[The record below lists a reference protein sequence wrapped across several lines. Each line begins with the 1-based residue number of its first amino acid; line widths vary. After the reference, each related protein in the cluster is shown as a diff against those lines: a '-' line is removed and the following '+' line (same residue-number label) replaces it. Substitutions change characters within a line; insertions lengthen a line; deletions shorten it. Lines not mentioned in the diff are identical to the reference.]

1 LANSAL
7 QEAFLPSIS
16 PSADEISRERPLLD
30 RCHHL
35 LVESGATVHRRFGS
49 RRPTC
54 HDPAV
59 TSELPVLPAPRDTRN
74 RPLHD
79 LRISVT
85 DRCNFR
91 CVYCMPRAVFG
102 PDHAFLPREE
112 ILSFEEIARLVGI
125 FTRLGV
131 EKVRL
136 TGGEPLVRRELATL
150 VGMLAGEPGVR
161 DLTLTT
167 NGVLLPQHAAAL
179 AAAGLHRV
187 TISLDADDDET
198 FGRMNDARAPVDKVL
213 AGIDAAEAAGLGPI
227 KVNMVVKRGWN
238 EHAILSMARRF
249 RGTGRIL
256 RFIEYMDVGH
266 SNGWR
271 LDEVVTADEILSA
284 VGAEFPL
291 EPMPPTHPGEVAERY
306 RYADGSGEIG
316 IIASVSRPFC
326 GDCSRARLSAD
337 GQLYTCLFATRGH
350 DLRALLRGGATD
362 TQLEADLRAVWESRD
377 DRYSELRTAET
388 ANLPKVEMSYIGG

>member
-1 LANSAL
+1 MPEPLPMLA
-7 QEAFLPSIS
+7 
-16 PSADEISRERPLLD
+16 RPL
-30 RCHHL
+30 
-35 LVESGATVHRRFGS
+35 
-49 RRPTC
+49 
-54 HDPAV
+54 
-59 TSELPVLPAPRDTRN
+59 DTRG

-102 PDHAFLPREE
+102 PDHAFLPRDELLTFDE
-112 ILSFEEIARLVGI
+112 IVRLVGI

-136 TGGEPLVRRELATL
+136 TGGEPLVRRDLPSL
-150 VGMLAGEPGVR
+150 VAQVAALPGVR

-167 NGVLLPQHAAAL
+167 NGVLLPGQAAAL
-179 AAAGLHRV
+179 HEAGLHRV

-198 FGRMNDARAPVDKVL
+198 FMRLNDARVPVARVL
-213 AGIDAAEAAGLGPI
+213 AGIEAAEAVGLGPI
-227 KVNMVVKRGWN
+227 KLNMVVKRGWN
-238 EHAILSMARRF
+238 EHAILPMARRF

-271 LDEVVTADEILSA
+271 LDDVVSADEILSIVA
-284 VGAEFPL
+284 SEFPL
-291 EPMPPTHPGEVAERY
+291 EPMPPSKPGEVAERY
-306 RYADGSGEIG
+306 RYTDGGGEIG
-316 IIASVSRPFC
+316 VIASVSRPFC
-326 GDCSRARLSAD
+326 ESCDRARLSAD

-350 DLRALLRGGATD
+350 DLRAIVRAGASDEDLETTLRSI
-362 TQLEADLRAVWESRD
+362 WEGRD
-377 DRYSELRTAET
+377 DRYSEVRSAET
-388 ANLPKVEMSYIGG
+388 VELPKVEMSYIGG

>member
-1 LANSAL
+1 M
-7 QEAFLPSIS
+7 
-16 PSADEISRERPLLD
+16 
-30 RCHHL
+30 
-35 LVESGATVHRRFGS
+35 
-49 RRPTC
+49 
-54 HDPAV
+54 
-59 TSELPVLPAPRDTRN
+59 LPVDTRG

-102 PDHAFLPREE
+102 RDHAFLPRAEL
-112 ILSFEEIARLVGI
+112 LSFEEIGRLVGI

-136 TGGEPLVRRELATL
+136 TGGEPLVRRELPSL
-150 VGMLAGEPGVR
+150 VASLAAIPGVR

-167 NGVLLPQHAAAL
+167 NGVLLAEHASEL
-179 AAAGLHRV
+179 KAAGLHRV
-187 TISLDADDDET
+187 TISLDADDDPT
-198 FGRMNDARAPVDKVL
+198 FMRMNDAGVPVSRVL
-213 AGIDAAEAAGLGPI
+213 AGIEAAEAAGLGPI
-227 KVNMVVKRGWN
+227 KLNMVVKRGWN
-238 EHAILSMARRF
+238 EHALLPMARRF

-271 LDEVVTADEILSA
+271 LDEVVSADEILATLS
-284 VGAEFPL
+284 AEFPL
-291 EPMPPTHPGEVAERY
+291 EPMPPTNPGEVAERY
-306 RYADGSGEIG
+306 RYTDGAGEIG

-326 GDCSRARLSAD
+326 GNCNRARLSAD
-337 GQLYTCLFATRGH
+337 GQLYTCLFATTGH

-362 TQLEADLRAVWESRD
+362 AAIEADLRRVWEMRD
-377 DRYSELRTAET
+377 DRYSEIRSADTVA
-388 ANLPKVEMSYIGG
+388 LPKVEMSYIGG

>member
-1 LANSAL
+1 M
-7 QEAFLPSIS
+7 LP
-16 PSADEISRERPLLD
+16 P
-30 RCHHL
+30 
-35 LVESGATVHRRFGS
+35 
-49 RRPTC
+49 
-54 HDPAV
+54 
-59 TSELPVLPAPRDTRN
+59 PRDTLG

-102 PDHAFLPREE
+102 PDHAFLASADL
-112 ILSFEEIARLVGI
+112 LSFEEIERLVRI

-136 TGGEPLVRRELATL
+136 TGGEPLVRRDLPTL
-150 VGMLAGEPGVR
+150 VRALAATPRVR

-167 NGVLLPQHAAAL
+167 NGVLLSAQAGAL
-179 AAAGLHRV
+179 KAAGLHRV

-198 FGRMNDARAPVDKVL
+198 FMRLNDARVPVSRVL
-213 AGIDAAEAAGLGPI
+213 AGMEAAEAAGLGPI
-227 KVNMVVKRGWN
+227 KLNMVVKRGWN
-238 EHAILSMARRF
+238 EHAILPMARRF
-249 RGTGRIL
+249 RGTGRVL

-271 LDEVVTADEILSA
+271 LDDVVTADEILRLISS
-284 VGAEFPL
+284 EFPL
-291 EPMPPTHPGEVAERY
+291 EPMEPTAPGEVAERY
-306 RYADGSGEIG
+306 RYLDGSGEIG

-326 GDCSRARLSAD
+326 GSCNRARLSAD
-337 GQLYTCLFATRGH
+337 GKLYTCLFATEGH

-362 TQLEADLRAVWESRD
+362 AELEADLRRVWGARD
-377 DRYSELRTAET
+377 DRYSEIRSAET
-388 ANLPKVEMSYIGG
+388 VDLPKVEMSYIGG

>member
-1 LANSAL
+1 VTTELPT
-7 QEAFLPSIS
+7 LPS
-16 PSADEISRERPLLD
+16 PRD
-30 RCHHL
+30 
-35 LVESGATVHRRFGS
+35 G
-49 RRPTC
+49 
-54 HDPAV
+54 
-59 TSELPVLPAPRDTRN
+59 PRDTRG

-91 CVYCMPRAVFG
+91 CVYCMPRDVFG

-112 ILSFEEIARLVGI
+112 LLTFEEIARLARI
-125 FTRLGV
+125 FTGLGV
-131 EKVRL
+131 QKVRL
-136 TGGEPLVRRELATL
+136 TGGEPLVRRDLSTL
-150 VGMLAGEPGVR
+150 VGMLAGNAAIR

-167 NGVLLPQHAAAL
+167 NGVLLPQHAQPL
-179 AAAGLHRV
+179 ADAGLHRV
-187 TISLDADDDET
+187 TISLDADDDAT
-198 FGRMNDARAPVDKVL
+198 FARMNDARIPVGKVM
-213 AGIDAAEAAGLGPI
+213 AGIEAAEAAGLGPI

-249 RGTGRIL
+249 RGAGRIL

-271 LDEVVTADEILSA
+271 LDEVVTADEILSTVA
-284 VGAEFPL
+284 AEFPL

-306 RYADGSGEIG
+306 RYADGAGEIG

-350 DLRALLRGGATD
+350 DLRALIRGGASD
-362 TQLEADLRAVWESRD
+362 AQLEADLRRVWGERD
-377 DRYSELRTAET
+377 DRYSELRSAET
-388 ANLPKVEMSYIGG
+388 ADLPKVEMSYIGG

>member
-1 LANSAL
+1 LA
-7 QEAFLPSIS
+7 
-16 PSADEISRERPLLD
+16 
-30 RCHHL
+30 
-35 LVESGATVHRRFGS
+35 S
-49 RRPTC
+49 RRP
-54 HDPAV
+54 PV
-59 TSELPVLPAPRDTRN
+59 TIGLVTTELPVLPATPGPRDTLG
-74 RPLHD
+74 RPLQD

-102 PDHAFLPREE
+102 PDHAFLPHEE
-112 ILSFEEIARLVGI
+112 ILDFEEIARLVAS

-136 TGGEPLVRRELATL
+136 TGGEPLVRRELPTL
-150 VGMLAGEPGVR
+150 VAMIAAQPGVR

-198 FGRMNDARAPVDKVL
+198 FGRMNDARAPVHKVM

-227 KVNMVVKRGWN
+227 KINMVVKRGWN

-271 LDEVVTADEILSA
+271 LDDVVTADEILA
-284 VGAEFPL
+284 TVGAEVPL

-350 DLRALLRGGATD
+350 DLRALLRDGATD
-362 TQLEADLRAVWESRD
+362 AELEDALRRVWGSRD

-388 ANLPKVEMSYIGG
+388 ARLPKVEMSYIGG